1 MQYIIY
7 FIIFILTA
15 SCTSLED
22 AGKVLRNE
30 KTKTTDEFL
39 IEKKSPLVLP
49 PKFDEL
55 PTPGT
60 NLEKKAASS
69 NEIQKLLEKN
79 DIKKNSSQSLE
90 SNKIEEN
97 ILEKIKNK

>member
-1 MQYIIY
+1 M
-7 FIIFILTA
+7 
-15 SCTSLED
+15 
-22 AGKVLRNE
+22 
-30 KTKTTDEFL
+30 
-39 IEKKSPLVLP
+39 P

>member
-1 MQYIIY
+1 MIRIFL
-7 FIIFILTA
+7 FIIIFYFLSSCGSMKEGLTLKKK
-15 SCTSLED
+15 SD
-22 AGKVLRNE
+22 NP
-30 KTKTTDEFL
+30 DEFL